1 MPAASG
7 DEKMAGETPP
17 IFFATD
23 AIVRDGTPGKLFSV
37 RTTTGIGDNLILKPT
52 SYKN

>member
-23 AIVRDGTPGKLFSV
+23 RVRDGTPGKLFSV